1 MCAVSSEER
10 KGFTLIEL
18 LTVIAIIAIL
28 AGFTFAVLPRIRER
42 AKLRRM
48 DNTFLQLRTAMTSY
62 FTEHNTYPPGYGFVM
77 WDYRDYP
84 IGGAPD
90 NVMYM
95 LRPYTALLKVHGDRN
110 YMDEFSEGFD
120 TNRDGR
126 IGLMEFLPMGVK
138 NVATGVYTFPTEL
151 YRGNNNPEGEL
162 TRLMQADRRPFVYAP
177 VNKKQFQKAKRFWIE
192 NGYFYA
198 EAWDPT
204 HPYLQDLRFPPA
216 VYDAF
221 VLISVGPGGSTAGVV
236 PEPLGT
242 EPPRDV
248 YHILA
253 LRTYFLAT
261 RDLNDNGQL
270 DFHFESRRRGEAE
283 LEYDVNVGNKVLHAT
298 NRLPK
303 PDEANSWGPYIFV
316 VE

>member
-1 MCAVSSEER
+1 MR
-10 KGFTLIEL
+10 KKIFGFTLIEL

-28 AGFTFAVLPRIRER
+28 AGFTFAILPRVRER

-48 DNTFLQLRTAMTSY
+48 DNTFLQFRTAMTSY
-62 FTEHNTYPPGYGFVM
+62 FTDYNTYPIGYGFVK
-77 WDYRDYP
+77 WEAKDYQLGQISDEE
-84 IGGAPD
+84 
-90 NVMYM
+90 MFM
-95 LRPYTALLKVHGDRN
+95 LKPYTVLLKLHGDRK
-110 YMDEFSEGFD
+110 YMDDFSEGFD

-138 NVATGVYTFPTEL
+138 NQATNIYTFPIEL
-151 YRGNNNPEGEL
+151 YRGNNLQEEL
-162 TRLMQADRRPFVYAP
+162 SRLSQMEQRPFVYAP
-177 VNKKQFQKAKRFWIE
+177 VNKRQFQKARKYWIE
-192 NGYFYA
+192 NGFFYA

-204 HPYLQDLRFPPA
+204 HPSISDITFPA
-216 VYDAF
+216 SIYDAF

-242 EPPRDV
+242 EPPKYV

-253 LRTYFLAT
+253 LRTFFLAT

-270 DFHFESRRRGEAE
+270 DFHFEARRRGEAA
-283 LEYDVNVGNKVLHAT
+283 LEYDVQINPNEKRHAT
-298 NRLPK
+298 NKLPK

-316 VE
+316 VQ